1 MRTIEALETLD
12 ELWSRDE
19 VLIKIKNGAKPENIA
34 NEFFDNNKKNIENLS
49 NLFKPADKEV
59 LLQIEKLS
67 KAETKLLNRINQLS
81 TFENEFINKKIEA
94 SNEEISDIKLHS
106 KLGSFMIEWSN
117 KFVFIA
123 LITISLIALT
133 KQAWA

>member
-1 MRTIEALETLD
+1 MRTNEALETLD
-12 ELWSRDE
+12 KLWSRDE
-19 VLIKIKNGAKPENIA
+19 VLTKIKNGAKPENIA
-34 NEFFDNNKKNIENLS
+34 NDFFDNNKKHIENLS
-49 NLFKPADKEV
+49 NLFRPADKEV

-67 KAETKLLNRINQLS
+67 KAETRLLNRINQLS
-81 TFENEFINKKIEA
+81 AIKNEFKNIKIEA
-94 SNEEISDIKLHS
+94 SNEEISNIKLHS

>member
-1 MRTIEALETLD
+1 MRTNEAFETLD
-12 ELWSRDE
+12 KLWSRDE
-19 VLIKIKNGAKPENIA
+19 VLTKIKNGAKPENIA
-34 NEFFDNNKKNIENLS
+34 NDFFDNNKKHIENLS
-49 NLFKPADKEV
+49 NLFRPADKEV

-67 KAETKLLNRINQLS
+67 KAETRLLNRINQLS
-81 TFENEFINKKIEA
+81 AIKNEFKNIKIEA
-94 SNEEISDIKLHS
+94 SNEEISNIKLHS